1 MQHAPRLCRDFALS
15 VLLQHHLVFSSRDLS
30 GRLRRVRV
38 GDVLNAAWQVAG
50 LRGSVISAR

>member
-1 MQHAPRLCRDFALS
+1 MRRDFALS